1 VPVNCRERVIATLNH
16 KEPDR
21 IPLDLGGTIVSSI
34 TKNAYIVLKK
44 YLGLE
49 TSEVKILDHV
59 QQLPYI
65 DEGLLQKL
73 NVDIRMISADYNS
86 DAEPQYFEE
95 GDYCCF
101 YDRWGAKLCMPRKNG
116 HYFDWVKFP
125 INDISIKTLNKY
137 RWPELDSDMFIS
149 KLKEKAKYFYEN
161 TEYALAG
168 TAIFGGGV
176 FEQPARIMGME
187 RFLTSI
193 ALNEKFANMAMEK
206 ITELYIE
213 NCERYL
219 NEIGKYIQVFVYW
232 NDIAGQTAP
241 LISPDTYRR
250 LIKPKDKRIIEMVK
264 SRTDAKFFYHCCGA
278 AGEFIPDFI
287 EIGVDI
293 LNPVQVSAAGMNTAR
308 LKKEFGNDISFWG
321 GGCDTQY
328 VLPFG
333 TPDEVR
339 EEVKKRIN
347 DLAEG
352 GGFIFSAIHNIQEE
366 VPPEN
371 IMAMFET
378 FEEFRNY

>member
-1 VPVNCRERVIATLNH
+1 MNCRERVIATLNH

-34 TKNAYIVLKK
+34 TKNAYIGLKK

-49 TSEVKILDHV
+49 IEKVKILDNV

-65 DEGLLQKL
+65 DEKLLQKL
-73 NVDIRMISADYNS
+73 DVDIRMVSADYS
-86 DAEPQYFEE
+86 RDAEPQYFKE

-101 YDRWGAKLCMPRKNG
+101 YDRWGAKLCRPKKNG
-116 HYFDWVKFP
+116 HYFDWVEFP
-125 INDISIKTLNKY
+125 INDISIEALNTY
-137 RWPELDSDMFIS
+137 IWPELDSSKYIS
-149 KLKEKAKYFYEN
+149 ELKEKAKYYYEN
-161 TEYALAG
+161 TEYALTG

-176 FEQPARIMGME
+176 FEQPARIIGME
-187 RFLTSI
+187 SFLTSI

-213 NCERYL
+213 NCEHYL

-232 NDIAGQTAP
+232 NDMAGQTKP
-241 LISPDTYRR
+241 MISPDLYRR

-264 SRTDAKFFYHCCGA
+264 SRTNAKFFYHCCGA
-278 AGEFIPDFI
+278 AEGFIPDFI

-308 LKKEFGNDISFWG
+308 LKKKFGNDISFWG
-321 GGCDTQY
+321 GGCDSQHI
-328 VLPFG
+328 LPYG

-339 EEVKKRIN
+339 EEVKRRIN

-352 GGFIFSAIHNIQEE
+352 GGFIFSAVHNVQDE

-371 IMAMFET
+371 VTTMFKT
-378 FEEFRNY
+378 FEEFRYY

>member
-1 VPVNCRERVIATLNH
+1 MPVNCRERVIATLNH

-34 TKNAYIVLKK
+34 TKNAYIGLKK

-49 TSEVKILDHV
+49 IEKVKILDNV

-65 DEGLLQKL
+65 DEKLLQKL
-73 NVDIRMISADYNS
+73 NVDIRMVRADYS
-86 DAEPQYFEE
+86 RDTEPQYFKE

-101 YDRWGAKLCMPRKNG
+101 YDRWGAKLCMPKENG
-116 HYFDWVKFP
+116 HYFDRVEFP
-125 INDISIKTLNKY
+125 INDISIEALNTY
-137 RWPELDSDMFIS
+137 IWPELDSSKSIS
-149 KLKEKAKYFYEN
+149 ELKEKAKYFYEN
-161 TEYALAG
+161 TEYALTG

-176 FEQPARIMGME
+176 FEQPARIIGMGS
-187 RFLTSI
+187 FLTSI
-193 ALNEKFANMAMEK
+193 ALNEKFANMVMEK

-213 NCERYL
+213 NCEQYL

-232 NDIAGQTAP
+232 NDLAGQTKP
-241 LISPDTYRR
+241 MISPDAYRR
-250 LIKPKDKRIIEMVK
+250 LVKPKDKRIIEMVK
-264 SRTDAKFFYHCCGA
+264 SRTNAKFFYHCCGA
-278 AGEFIPDFI
+278 AGDFIPDFI

-293 LNPVQVSAAGMNTAR
+293 LNPVQVSALGMDTAK

-321 GGCDTQY
+321 GGCDSQHI
-328 VLPFG
+328 LPYG

-339 EEVKKRIN
+339 EEVKRRIN

-352 GGFIFSAIHNIQEE
+352 GGFIFSAVHNIQDE

-371 IMAMFET
+371 VTTMFEA

>member
-1 VPVNCRERVIATLNH
+1 VVPVNCRERVIATLNH

-34 TKNAYIVLKK
+34 TKNAYISLKK

-59 QQLPYI
+59 QQLSYI

-73 NVDIRMISADYNS
+73 NVDIRMVSADYNS
-86 DAEPQYFEE
+86 DNEPQYFKE
-95 GDYCCF
+95 GDYYCF
-101 YDRWGAKLCMPRKNG
+101 YDRWGSKLCMPRKNG
-116 HYFDWVKFP
+116 HYFDWVKFM

-149 KLKEKAKYFYEN
+149 KLKEKAKYLYEN
-161 TEYALAG
+161 TAHALAG

-176 FEQPARIMGME
+176 FEQPARIMSME
-187 RFLTSI
+187 RFLISI
-193 ALNEKFANMAMEK
+193 VLNEKFANMAMEK

-232 NDIAGQTAP
+232 NDITGQTAP

-278 AGEFIPDFI
+278 SGEFIPDFI
-287 EIGVDI
+287 EIGLDI
-293 LNPVQVSAAGMNTAR
+293 LNPVQPKCMDPHY
-308 LKKEFGNDISFWG
+308 LKKRYGKNLSFWG
-321 GGCDTQY
+321 TIDIQET
-328 VLPFG
+328 LPFG
-333 TPDEVR
+333 TSEQIENEVR
-339 EEVKKRIN
+339 DRIKN
-347 DLAEG
+347 MSPG
-352 GGFIFSAIHNIQEE
+352 RRIHNQSN
-366 VPPEN
+366 P
-371 IMAMFET
+371 
-378 FEEFRNY
+378 

>member
-1 VPVNCRERVIATLNH
+1 MNCRERVISTLNH

-21 IPLDLGGTIVSSI
+21 IPLDLGGTIISSI
-34 TKNAYIVLKK
+34 TKNAYISLKK
-44 YLGLE
+44 YLGME
-49 TSEVKILDHV
+49 TRDVKILDHV

-65 DEGLLQKL
+65 DEELLQQL
-73 NVDIRMISADYNS
+73 NVDVRMVCADYDSNT
-86 DAEPQYFEE
+86 EQQYFDE
-95 GDYCCF
+95 GDYYYF
-101 YDRWGAKLCMPRKNG
+101 YDRWGAKLRMPRKNG
-116 HYFDWVKFP
+116 HYFDWVEFP
-125 INDISIKTLNKY
+125 INDISMEALNSY
-137 RWPELDSDMFIS
+137 RWPELDSDKFIS
-149 KLKEKAKYFYEN
+149 ELKEKAKYLYEN
-161 TEYALAG
+161 TIYALAG

-206 ITELYIE
+206 ITELYVE

-232 NDIAGQTAP
+232 NDITGQTAP
-241 LISPDTYRR
+241 LISPDAYRR

-264 SRTDAKFFYHCCGA
+264 SKTDAKFFYHCCGA

-293 LNPVQVSAAGMNTAR
+293 LNPVQVSAVGMDTAR

-321 GGCDTQY
+321 GGCDSQH

-339 EEVKKRIN
+339 EEVKRRIN

-352 GGFIFSAIHNIQEE
+352 GGFIFNAIHNIQDE

-378 FEEFRNY
+378 FEEFRKH

>member
-1 VPVNCRERVIATLNH
+1 MTVNCRERVIATLNH
-16 KEPDR
+16 KQPDR

-34 TKNAYIVLKK
+34 TKNAYIDLKK

-49 TSEVKILDHV
+49 IEKVKILDHV

-65 DEGLLQKL
+65 DEKLLQKL
-73 NVDIRMISADYNS
+73 NVDIRMVSADYS
-86 DAEPQYFEE
+86 RDAEPQYFKE
-95 GDYCCF
+95 GDSCCF
-101 YDRWGAKLCMPRKNG
+101 YDRWGAKLCMPGKNG
-116 HYFDWVKFP
+116 HYFDWVEFP
-125 INDISIKTLNKY
+125 IDDISIEALNTY
-137 RWPELDSDMFIS
+137 IWPELDSSKSIS
-149 KLKEKAKYFYEN
+149 ELKEKAKYFYEN

-176 FEQPARIMGME
+176 FEQPARIIGME
-187 RFLTSI
+187 SFLTSI

-213 NCERYL
+213 NCEHYL

-232 NDIAGQTAP
+232 NDIAGQTKP
-241 LISPDTYRR
+241 IISPDAYRR

-264 SRTDAKFFYHCCGA
+264 SRTNAKFFYHCCGA
-278 AGEFIPDFI
+278 AGDFIPDFI

-293 LNPVQVSAAGMNTAR
+293 LNPIQVSALGMNTAK

-321 GGCDTQY
+321 GGCDSQHI
-328 VLPFG
+328 LPYG

-339 EEVKKRIN
+339 EEVKRRIN
-347 DLAEG
+347 DLAED
-352 GGFIFSAIHNIQEE
+352 GGFIFSAVHNIQDE